1 MGKTIL
7 CFWAWHFGLFE
18 GFCVAYQ
25 SVHSIFLY
33 CLATV
38 GLNLLV
44 NHKSLCIKH
53 IWIQRLLSRFFR
65 NFPPSLSADRLPRT
79 RRVWVQHRQMLLTHF
94 GYAAWIY
101 LLVKLTFSIS
111 TVCSHHF
118 RRANGYS
125 REKGRSFF
133 RQKCLDPEGTRLSN
147 FRIHTACSTIW
158 ATGVRHLLSLGIWLF
173 FVCKVNNWNANCAR
187 ATAFNKS
194 PRTDV
199 L

>member
-7 CFWAWHFGLFE
+7 CFWAWYFGLFE
-18 GFCVAYQ
+18 GFCVVYL

-53 IWIQRLLSRFFR
+53 IWIQRLLSRFLR

-79 RRVWVQHRQMLLTHF
+79 GRVWVQHRQMLLTHF

-125 REKGRSFF
+125 REKGRSF
-133 RQKCLDPEGTRLSN
+133 LDKN
-147 FRIHTACSTIW
+147 VSTQRGLGYQTFGSIPH
-158 ATGVRHLLSLGIWLF
+158 VLLFELPGSEICYL
-173 FVCKVNNWNANCAR
+173 
-187 ATAFNKS
+187 
-194 PRTDV
+194 
-199 L
+199 